1 MRRYQKFWTVLI
13 TLSPVVITTFPAN
26 TFPNT
31 LAAKVLGNIGINLVF
46 CSFVLCSIFSLIRF
60 IINPYSSSDL
70 TIFFISPISSFE
82 IINVVTPYTW
92 FFWIAVSLAD
102 IAGGN
107 QNGNKRLLPR
117 GVSKFF
123 INGKPVVINGLGKLI
138 WKSPF
143 LATSF
148 CSSSF
153 W

>member
-70 TIFFISPISSFE
+70 TIFFISPILSFE

-102 IAGGN
+102 IAGNN

-117 GVSKFF
+117 RESKFF
-123 INGKPVVINGLGKLI
+123 INVKPVIINGLGKLI
-138 WKSPF
+138 W
-143 LATSF
+143 
-148 CSSSF
+148 
-153 W
+153 

>member
-13 TLSPVVITTFPAN
+13 TPSPAVITTFPAN

-31 LAAKVLGNIGINLVF
+31 LAAKVLSNIGINSLF
-46 CSFVLCSIFSLIRF
+46 CSLVLCLIFSLIRF

-70 TIFFISPISSFE
+70 TIFFISPIFSFE

-102 IAGGN
+102 IAGDN

-117 GVSKFF
+117 RESKFF
-123 INGKPVVINGLGKLI
+123 INVKPVIINGLGKLI
-138 WKSPF
+138 W
-143 LATSF
+143 
-148 CSSSF
+148 
-153 W
+153 

>member
-26 TFPNT
+26 MFPNT

-102 IAGGN
+102 IAGDN
-107 QNGNKRLLPR
+107 QNGSKRFLPR